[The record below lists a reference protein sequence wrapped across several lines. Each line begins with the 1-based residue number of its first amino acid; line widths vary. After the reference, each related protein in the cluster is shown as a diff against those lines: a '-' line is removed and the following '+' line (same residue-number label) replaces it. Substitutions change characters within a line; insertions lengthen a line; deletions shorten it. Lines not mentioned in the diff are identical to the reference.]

1 MDVKPSWL
9 LDIDGVLNPVGRKP
23 PKHVHKEWV
32 CADVID
38 PGNGRSWP
46 IKVAVPVIE
55 FVNMIHDQKYANII
69 WHTTWQHG
77 ADEVAAAVGLPR
89 GLPILDA
96 PEFAAWNH
104 RTAVGWWKTAPV
116 QRHLD
121 MTTAPTLWIDD
132 DLDDETWVV
141 KLRAPKF
148 IKVIAPDRH
157 SGLTSEHLEEIFAF
171 LAQPHIPE
179 EGRS

>member
-1 MDVKPSWL
+1 MKPSWL
-9 LDIDGVLNPVGRKP
+9 LDIDGVLNTIGKKP
-23 PKHVHKEWV
+23 PKYVHEEWV
-32 CADVID
+32 CADVTD
-38 PGNGRSWP
+38 PATGRIWP

-55 FVNMIHDQKYANII
+55 FIDMIHHQNYANII

-77 ADEVAAAVGLPR
+77 ADDVARAVGLPE
-89 GLPILDA
+89 GLPVLDA

-121 MTTAPTLWIDD
+121 LTTAPTLWIDD
-132 DLDDETWVV
+132 DLNMGWHKTM
-141 KLRAPKF
+141 RAPNGL
-148 IKVIAPDRH
+148 KVIAPDQH
-157 SGLTSEHLEEIFAF
+157 TGLTAKHLKEIFAF
-171 LAQPHIPE
+171 LVQPTTTD